1 MLVNYKKLS
10 AFNDIF
16 VDYINDFNS
25 VSQYYKYDYKN
36 DDNILNIIKHI
47 SENYSNEFHYS
58 RQNIANILKEQN
70 ELFNSDDKAF
80 ENIELLKNENTF
92 AVVTGQQVGLLSGN
106 YYTILK
112 SINAIQYSEYLNCA
126 FPENKFIPVFWLE
139 CEDHDFPEI
148 NHLHIFDKENK
159 LQRLEYF
166 PDDAPQEKYLTPADK
181 IHFKDNIEG
190 FKDKLFGML
199 SQTEF
204 SEEVRNIVDRSYK
217 SGLSFSVTFARLMNF
232 IFKGKGMVFLNPS
245 DKEIK
250 KALKPIFERELNSFP
265 RTCETVIE
273 TSAQIE
279 QNYQVQIKPQPIN
292 LFYILNDNRYL
303 LENKSENIFSLKNS
317 RQTFSREEISGLL
330 ESNPENFSAN
340 VVLRPVCQDYLLPTV
355 AYIAGPAEVAYFAQ
369 LKKVYENFNVE
380 MPFIFPRASVTLLEN
395 RINNFLVKNE
405 ISFEEIFD
413 SESLK
418 EKIINKLSEVNVEE
432 IISEYVKDLNT
443 AMWTFGSEV
452 RKIDKNLET
461 LVKNKSDKY
470 IESLESIKKKLLDAQ
485 EKLYSGSMAKLNSVS
500 ENLNPEGTLQER
512 KINYIYYLNKY
523 GMNLTDFLFE
533 EIELKA
539 EGHQVILLNLSGQN
553 EISR

>member
-112 SINAIQYSEYLNCA
+112 STNAIQYSEYLNCA
-126 FPENKFIPVFWLE
+126 FPEYKFIPVFWLE

-181 IHFKDNIEG
+181 IRFKDNIEE
-190 FKDKLFGML
+190 FKDRLFGML
-199 SQTEF
+199 SHTEF
-204 SEEVRNIVDRSYK
+204 SDEVKNIVDRSYK

-232 IFKGKGMVFLNPS
+232 ILKGKGMVFLNPS

-413 SESLK
+413 SETLR
-418 EKIINKLSEVNVEE
+418 EKIINKMSEVNVEE

-443 AMWTFGSEV
+443 AMWTFGGEV

-485 EKLYSGSMAKLNSVS
+485 EKLYSGSMTKLKSVL

-523 GMNLTDFLFE
+523 GMNLTDFLIE

-553 EISR
+553 ENSR